1 MSNSDEKLVAA
12 LRASLKENDRLRA
25 HNRKLS
31 SAAREPIAIVAM
43 SCRFPGGVESPEA
56 LWQLVNDGVDAISE
70 FPENRG
76 WNVGSLYDPEGE
88 RPNTSYVN
96 KGGFLHSADTFDP
109 IPFGISPNEALI
121 MDPQQRLL
129 LECSWEV
136 FERAGIDPSTLKGS
150 KTGVFAGM
158 MYHDYAHNS
167 ATGSIASGRVSYVF
181 GFEGPSMTLDT
192 ACSSSLVAL
201 HLAAQALRSGE
212 CSMALAGGVAVMSTP
227 EVFVEFSRQGG
238 LSKDGR
244 CKSFAGSTDGT
255 SWSEGAGVLLLE
267 KLSDARSNGHP
278 VLAVLRG
285 SAVNQDG
292 ASNGLTAPN
301 GPSQQRVI
309 RAALADAQ
317 ISSDQVDLVEA
328 HGTGTRLGDPIE
340 AQALLATY
348 GQGRAEG
355 DPLWLGSLKS
365 NLGHAQA
372 AAGVGG
378 VIKAVQ
384 AIRHGVLPRT
394 LHVDVPTPQVDWS
407 AGAVELLTESR
418 VWPVRDRPRRVG
430 VSSFGLSGTNAHV
443 IVEQAPVV
451 EEPGSDSVVELPV
464 VLPVV
469 PVVLSARSEAGLS
482 AQAGKLLEQLGESS
496 SALLDV
502 GFSSVVSRAV
512 LEHRAVV
519 AVADR
524 AELVR
529 GLTALV
535 EGGVSS
541 SVVRGVVR
549 PAGKVAFLF
558 TGQGAQRRGM
568 GRELYRAYPAFAEAF
583 DAVVGELDGRL
594 GRSLREVVWGEDA
607 DLLNG
612 TMFAQAG
619 LFAVETALFR
629 LVESWGVRPD
639 FLVGHS
645 VGEIAAAHVSGVLS
659 LADAAELVVARG
671 RLMQALPSGG
681 SMVAVEATET
691 EVLPLLN
698 GEVGIA
704 AVNGPRSVVV
714 SGAEAAVRELVAT
727 FEGQGRRTSVLRVSH
742 AFHSPLMEPMLSD
755 FGAVVAGL
763 SFGVPSIPVVSGVS
777 GDLASGW
784 GSAEYWVRHVREA
797 VRFADAVSFVASRG
811 VTSFVEIGPDGVLS
825 GMAQQSVEA
834 EAAVFVPLV
843 RKGRPEVASTVMA
856 LGRLHVSGTSVDWAR
871 FFEGSGARRVD
882 LPTYAFQRER
892 YWMETEQGGND
903 PGSFGLGTTG
913 HPLLGAAVALAEAD
927 EVVLTG
933 RLSVANQT
941 WIADHGVLGSVLLPG
956 TAFVELAVR
965 AGDEVGC
972 DLLEELTLQAPLVL
986 PEQGGV
992 AIQVAVGAAD
1002 GTGRRS
1008 VGVYSRADGADHGP
1022 WTRHAEGILAAG
1034 AKTPATDLTAWPPKG
1049 ATAISV
1055 EGAYELLAHRG
1066 YGYGPVFQGL
1076 KAAWTSGEEL
1086 YAEVALPDSAHDD
1099 AQRFGLHPALLD
1111 AAMHVALLDDGS
1123 RTDESTVLP
1132 FAWTDV
1138 ALHAA
1143 GASALRVRIAPAGQ
1157 DSVSVLVADGSGHP
1171 VLSVGALVS
1180 RPVSVEQL
1188 AVGSGV
1194 GGGLHEVVWRPLVA
1208 AGVAGGDVPVSR
1220 VFEVPVPVV
1229 GVDPVV
1235 GVRSVLGGVLEA
1247 VQGWLGAD
1255 EAGRLVVVTRGA
1267 VAVAGDV
1274 GVDVCQAPVWGLVRA
1289 AEAENPGRFV
1299 LVDVDA
1305 GGGSFADVAGVV
1317 LGSGEPEVAVRGGEV
1332 LVPRLVEVSVGGGG
1346 VPVDVGDGVV
1356 LVTGGTGGLGGLVA
1370 RHLVEVYGVR
1380 RLVLAGRR
1388 GPGAPGVDELC
1399 GVLRGLGAEVS
1410 VVACDMSDRSAV
1422 VGLVEGVGAGL
1433 VGVVHA
1439 AGAGD
1444 NGLVGSMDGARLD
1457 RVLGAKADGAWYV
1470 HELTRERD
1478 LAFFVMFSSAGGS
1491 VLAAGQANY
1500 AAANVFLDALA
1511 VQRRSEGLPATS
1523 LAYGLWAGA
1532 GMGEWLGEADLE
1544 RMRRQGLPAL
1554 EPEQGLAL
1562 FDAGLASGRPAL
1574 LPLPIDVNALRA
1586 RTDTI
1591 PALLRDLVPTT
1602 RRPAARAV
1610 AGAGDG
1616 QELLRSLAGLD
1627 ADERARKVLEMV
1639 RGRVAKVLGH
1649 ASAQAIEADRPFQ
1662 ELGFDSLSAVE
1673 LRNELNLTTGLRL
1686 PATLVFDYPTSRA
1699 VAGHIDG
1706 ELDGSG
1712 ARQAELP
1719 GSSPAVRDLDDDE
1732 PIVIV
1737 GMACR
1742 YPGGVTSPD
1751 DLWDLVADGRDA
1763 VSGFPLD
1770 RGWDIEGVYDPEPGV
1785 PGKTYANEG
1794 GFLYEAGDFDPAFF
1808 GISPNEA
1815 LIMDPQQRLLLEA
1828 SWEVFERAAIDPR
1841 SLKGT
1846 RTGVFAGLMY
1856 HDYGQGTEAAA
1867 TTGGSLVSGRISYT
1881 LGLEGPSLT
1890 VDTACSSSLVA
1901 LHLAAQALR
1910 SGECSMAL
1918 AGGVAVMSTP
1928 DMFVEFSRQRGLA
1941 KDGRC
1946 KSFAGAADG
1955 AAWSEGVGVLLV
1967 ERLSD
1972 ARRLGHEV
1980 LAVVRGSA
1988 VNQDGASN
1996 GMTAPNGPSQQR
2008 VIRAALENA
2017 GLSYSDVDL
2026 VEAHG
2031 TGTRLG
2037 DPIEA
2042 QALLATYGQGRPE
2055 GDPLWLGSLKS
2066 NLGHAQAAAGV
2077 GGVIKAVQAIRHG
2090 VLPRTLHVDVPTP
2103 QVDWSAGAVELL
2115 TESRVWPVRDRPRRV
2130 GVSSF
2135 GLSGTNAHVIV
2146 EQAPVVEEPERVA
2159 VLELP
2164 VVPVVL
2170 SARSEAGLSAQAAK
2184 LLEQLGELGESSSSL
2199 LDVGFSSV
2207 VSRAVLEHRAVVA
2220 VADRE
2225 ELVRG
2230 LTALAGGGVAAS
2242 VVRGVVRP
2250 AGKVAFLFTGQGA
2263 QRLGMGR
2270 ELYEAYPVFAE
2281 AFDAVLAELDGR
2293 LGRSLREV
2301 VWGED
2306 ADLLNGTMFAQAGL
2320 FAVETALFR
2329 LVESWGVRPDFL
2341 VGHSVGEIAAA
2352 HVSGILSLSDAAE
2365 LVVSRGR
2372 LMQALPSGGSMVA
2385 VEATEAEVL
2394 PLLNDGVAVAAVNG
2408 PRSVVVSGA
2417 EAAVRE
2423 LVATFEAQGRRTSTL
2438 RVSHAFH
2445 SPLME
2450 PMLSDF
2456 GAVVAGLSFGV
2467 PSIPVVSNVTGGLSQ
2482 EVATPSYWVRHVR
2495 EAVRFS
2501 DAVRF
2506 LEGEGVTSFV
2516 EVGPD
2521 GVLSG
2526 MAQQSVEAESAVF
2539 VPLVR
2544 KGRPEVAS
2552 TVLALGQLHVS
2563 GTSVEWARFFEGSG
2577 ARRVDLPTYAFQRER
2592 FWLECVGG
2600 GDAGGLGQVVV
2611 DHPVLGASVELPD
2624 SGGVVLTGRLSVEGM
2639 GWLADHVVLG
2649 SVLLPG
2655 AAFVELV
2662 VRAGDEVGCGV
2673 VEELTLRAPLVV
2685 PERGGVALRV
2695 VVGGL
2700 DEVGSRSVRVHSRR
2714 EGAGSGAGW
2723 VLHADG
2729 VVGAGESVPAF
2740 DLTEWPPPGATPVET
2755 ADMYDTLAERG
2766 YDYGPV
2772 FQGLK
2777 AAWIAGEHIFAEVEL
2792 DESVH
2797 ADAKRFGLHPALLD
2811 STMHALGLQPA
2822 DSGSGATEDDR
2833 PALPF
2838 FWEGVR
2844 LFASGATAL
2853 RVRLTGSGADTV
2865 SLAMA
2870 DTAGEPVLSVAGLTL
2885 RPVSVEQLAVG
2896 SGVGGGLHE
2905 VVWRPL
2911 VAAGVAGGDVPVSRV
2926 FEVPVPVV
2934 GVDPVVGVRSVLGG
2948 VLEAVQGW
2956 LRADEA
2962 GRLVVV
2968 TRGAVAVGAGVG
2980 VGVDVCQAPVW
2991 GLVRAAEAENPGR
3004 FVLVDVDVD
3013 AGGGSFADV
3022 AGVVLG
3028 SGEPEVAVRGGE
3040 VLVPRLVEVS
3050 VGGGG
3055 VPVDVGDGVVLVT
3068 GGTGG
3073 LGGLVARHLVEVY
3086 GVRRLVL
3093 AGRRG
3098 PGAPGVDELCGVL
3111 RGLGAEV
3118 SVVACDMSDRSAV
3131 VGLVEGV
3138 GAGLVGVVH
3147 AAGAGDNGLV
3157 GSMDGARLDRVLGAK
3172 ADGAWYVHELT
3183 RERDLAFFVMFSSA
3197 GGSVLAAGQGNY
3209 AAANVFLDALAVQR
3223 RSEGLPATSLAYGLW
3238 AGAGMG
3244 EWLGEADLE
3253 RMRRQG
3259 LPALEPEQGLAL
3271 FDAGLASGLPA
3282 LLPLPIDVNALRART
3297 DTIPALLRDL
3307 VPTTRRR
3314 STVSRADAT
3323 ALRQRFA
3330 QADEAGQE
3338 ALLRTLVMERASALL
3353 GHSSAD
3359 ALDAERDFLEAGFDS
3374 LSAMELRNALMKD
3387 TGLRLPPMVVF
3398 DSKSPAEL
3406 ARLLRTDLLAAGSL
3420 VTGGTEELREPVG
3433 SSEEF
3438 GGTGSASVTGGA
3450 EAPSAGRPPETLRDL
3465 FHAAVVS
3472 GRADKGFALL
3482 QAAADVRPG
3491 FGSVD
3496 EIDRLPA
3503 AVRLADAAEGPHLIC
3518 LSTPMATGGVHQH
3531 ARLVSHFGGRH
3542 KISAL
3547 PVPGFLAGES
3557 LPTSSDAAV
3566 QALARSVLDTA
3577 DGKPFVLLGYSSGG
3591 TLAYATAGHLE
3602 RECGVRPAGV
3612 ILLDT
3617 FKVHDG
3623 GSDGVPL
3630 DGLALGMFDK
3640 EAVFGR
3646 FDSSRLSA
3654 MGRWVELVPQLPLT
3668 PVEAPVLFVQCTQ
3681 SFVPDGDDASPD
3693 LLNGRAEPWE
3703 DAHTLRTVRANH
3715 FTLVEDRAEQTAQ
3728 VIDEWLASHGTAD
3741 GGGAA
3746 E

>member
-76 WNVGSLYDPEGE
+76 WNLGDLYDPDGE
-88 RPNTSYVN
+88 RQNTSYVN

-109 IPFGISPNEALI
+109 VPFGISPNEALI

-136 FERAGIDPSTLKGS
+136 FERAGIDPATLKGS

-158 MYHDYAHNS
+158 MYHDYIHNS

-238 LSKDGR
+238 LSRDGR

-348 GQGRAEG
+348 GQGRPEG

-384 AIRHGVLPRT
+384 AIRHGVLPKT
-394 LHVDVPTPQVDWS
+394 LHVDVPTPQVDWA

-418 VWPVRDRPRRVG
+418 AWPVRDRPRRVG

-451 EEPGSDSVVELPV
+451 EEPEAVGAVE
-464 VLPVV
+464 LPVV

-482 AQAGKLLEQLGESS
+482 AQAGKLLGQIGASS
-496 SALLDV
+496 SLLDV

-519 AVADR
+519 AASGR
-524 AELVR
+524 EELVR
-529 GLTALV
+529 GLTALAD
-535 EGGVSS
+535 GGVGA
-541 SVVRGVVR
+541 SVVRGSVR

-558 TGQGAQRRGM
+558 TGQGAQRLGM
-568 GRELYRAYPAFAEAF
+568 GRELYAAFPVFAAAF
-583 DAVVGELDGRL
+583 DAVLTELDARL

-612 TMFAQAG
+612 TKFAQAG

-645 VGEIAAAHVSGVLS
+645 VGEIAAAHVSGALS

-671 RLMQALPSGG
+671 RLMQALPAGG
-681 SMVAVEATET
+681 SMVAIEASEA

-698 GEVGIA
+698 DVVGIA

-714 SGAEAAVRELVAT
+714 SGAEVAVRELVAT
-727 FEGQGRRTSVLRVSH
+727 FEAQDRRTSVLRVSH
-742 AFHSPLMEPMLSD
+742 AFHSPLMEPMLAE

-763 SFGVPSIPVVSGVS
+763 SFGVPSVPVVSGVS
-777 GDLASGW
+777 GDLSEGW

-797 VRFADAVSFVASRG
+797 VRFADAVSFVVSRG
-811 VTSFVEIGPDGVLS
+811 VTSFVEVGPDGVLS
-825 GMAQQSVEA
+825 GMAQQSVDA
-834 EAAVFVPLV
+834 ESAAVFVPVV
-843 RKGRPEVASTVMA
+843 RKGRPEVAAAVAA
-856 LGRLHVSGTSVDWAR
+856 LGHLHVAGVPVDWSR

-892 YWMETEQGGND
+892 YWMEAELGGND
-903 PGSFGLGTTG
+903 AGSFGLGTTD
-913 HPLLGAAVALAEAD
+913 HPLLGASVALADAD
-927 EVVLTG
+927 ELVLTG
-933 RLSVANQT
+933 RLSQATQT

-972 DLLEELTLQAPLVL
+972 DLLEELTLQAPLVV

-1002 GTGRRS
+1002 PTGRRS
-1008 VGVYSRADGADHGP
+1008 VHMYSRADGADRGP
-1022 WTRHAEGILAAG
+1022 WTRHAEGILALG
-1034 AKTPATDLTAWPPKG
+1034 AQTPGSDLTAWPPKG
-1049 ATAISV
+1049 ATAVSV
-1055 EGAYELLAHRG
+1055 EGAYALLSERG

-1111 AAMHVALLDDGS
+1111 AAMHVALIDDGS

-1132 FAWTDV
+1132 FAWTNV

-1157 DSVSVLVADGSGHP
+1157 DSVSVLVADGAGRP
-1171 VLSVGALVS
+1171 VLTVGALVS

-1188 AVGSGV
+1188 AGSGV
-1194 GGGLHEVVWRPLVA
+1194 GGALHEVVWRPLVGAGA
-1208 AGVAGGDVPVSR
+1208 AEGASEAV

-1235 GVRSVLGGVLEA
+1235 GVRSVLGETLGV
-1247 VQGWLGAD
+1247 VQRWLVGDEGA
-1255 EAGRLVVVTRGA
+1255 GGPLVVVTRGA
-1267 VAVAGDV
+1267 VSLGGDV
-1274 GVDVCQAPVWGLVRA
+1274 GVDVCLAPVWGLVRA
-1289 AEAENPGRFV
+1289 AQAENPGRFV
-1299 LVDVDA
+1299 LVDVDPV
-1305 GGGSFADVAGVV
+1305 GGSFEDVAGVV

-1332 LVPRLVEVSVGGGG
+1332 LVPRLVEVPAGDMAQEALDG
-1346 VPVDVGDGVV
+1346 VGDGVV

-1370 RHLVEVYGVR
+1370 RHLVEACGVR

-1388 GPGAPGVDELC
+1388 GAEAPGVEELVAEL
-1399 GVLRGLGAEVS
+1399 GGLGAEVS
-1410 VVACDMSDRSAV
+1410 VVACDMSDRAAV
-1422 VGLVEGVGAGL
+1422 AGLVGGVGADL

-1444 NGLVGSMDGARLD
+1444 NGLVGSMDVARLD
-1457 RVLGAKADGAWYV
+1457 RVLGAKADGAWYL
-1470 HELTRERD
+1470 HELTRGCE

-1511 VQRRSEGLPATS
+1511 VRRRAEGLPATS

-1554 EPEQGLAL
+1554 EPEHGLAL
-1562 FDAGLASGRPAL
+1562 FDAGLASGRAAL
-1574 LPLPIDVNALRA
+1574 VPLPIDVTALRT

-1591 PALLRDLVPTT
+1591 PALLRDLIPTT

-1616 QELLRSLAGLD
+1616 QELLRSLAGLAD
-1627 ADERARKVLEMV
+1627 DERARKLLEMV

-1673 LRNELNLTTGLRL
+1673 LRNELNLTTALRL

-1699 VAGHIDG
+1699 VAGYIDG

-1712 ARQAELP
+1712 AREVEQ
-1719 GSSPAVRDLDDDE
+1719 SSSGPAGRDLDDE

-1763 VSGFPLD
+1763 VSGFPRD

-1828 SWEVFERAAIDPR
+1828 SWEVLERAAIDPR

-1980 LAVVRGSA
+1980 LAVVRGTA

-2090 VLPRTLHVDVPTP
+2090 VLPKTLHVDVPTP
-2103 QVDWSAGAVELL
+2103 QVDWAAGAVELL
-2115 TESRVWPVRDRPRRV
+2115 TESRAWPERDRPRRV

-2146 EQAPVVEEPERVA
+2146 EQAPVVEEPEA
-2159 VLELP
+2159 VGAVELP

-2170 SARSEAGLSAQAAK
+2170 SARSEAGLSAQAGK
-2184 LLEQLGELGESSSSL
+2184 LLEQIGASSSL

-2220 VADRE
+2220 ASGRE

-2230 LTALAGGGVAAS
+2230 LTALAQGELSSS
-2242 VVRGVVRP
+2242 VVRGIARP
-2250 AGKVAFLFTGQGA
+2250 AGATAFLFTGQGA

-2270 ELYEAYPVFAE
+2270 ELYAAFPVFAA
-2281 AFDAVLAELDGR
+2281 AFDAVLVELDAR

-2306 ADLLNGTMFAQAGL
+2306 ADLLNGTKFAQAGL

-2352 HVSGILSLSDAAE
+2352 HVSGVLSLTDAAE
-2365 LVVSRGR
+2365 LVVARGR
-2372 LMQALPSGGSMVA
+2372 LMQALPAGGSMVA
-2385 VEATEAEVL
+2385 IEATEEEVL

-2408 PRSVVVSGA
+2408 PRSVVVSGV
-2417 EAAVRE
+2417 EVAVRE
-2423 LVATFEAQGRRTSTL
+2423 LTATFEAQDRRTSVL

-2450 PMLSDF
+2450 PMLAEF
-2456 GAVVAGLSFGV
+2456 GAVVAGLSFGN
-2467 PSIPVVSNVTGGLSQ
+2467 PSIPVVSNVTGEVSQ

-2495 EAVRFS
+2495 EAVRFA

-2506 LEGEGVTSFV
+2506 LDDQGVTSYV
-2516 EVGPD
+2516 ELGPD

-2526 MAQQSVEAESAVF
+2526 MAQQSARSESALF
-2539 VPLVR
+2539 VPVVR
-2544 KGRPEVAS
+2544 KGRPEVAAA
-2552 TVLALGQLHVS
+2552 VAALGQLHVGGVPVDWS
-2563 GTSVEWARFFEGSG
+2563 RFFEGSG

-2611 DHPVLGASVELPD
+2611 DHPVLGAAVALPD

-2649 SVLLPG
+2649 SLLLPG

-2662 VRAGDEVGCGV
+2662 VRAADEVGCGV

-2685 PERGGVALRV
+2685 PERGGVALQV
-2695 VVGGL
+2695 VVGGP
-2700 DEVGSRSVRVHSRR
+2700 DEVGCRSVRVHSRR
-2714 EGAGSGAGW
+2714 ESAGAEW
-2723 VLHADG
+2723 VLHAEG
-2729 VVGAGESVPAF
+2729 VVGGGAGESVPAF
-2740 DLTEWPPPGATPVET
+2740 DLTAWPPPGAARVEV
-2755 ADMYDTLAERG
+2755 ADMYDLLAERG
-2766 YDYGPV
+2766 YGYGPV

-2777 AAWIAGEHIFAEVEL
+2777 AAWISGEDIFAEVEL
-2792 DESVH
+2792 DDSGH

-2811 STMHALGLQPA
+2811 STMHALGLRAA
-2822 DSGSGATEDDR
+2822 DSASGPEEDDR

-2844 LFASGATAL
+2844 LFASGPTAL
-2853 RVRLTGSGADTV
+2853 RVRLTGSSDDTV

-2870 DTAGEPVLSVAGLTL
+2870 DTAGAPVLSVDGLTL
-2885 RPVSVEQLAVG
+2885 RPVSVEQLAG
-2896 SGVGGGLHE
+2896 AGVGGGLHE

-2911 VAAGVAGGDVPVSRV
+2911 VGAGAAEGASEAVV

-2934 GVDPVVGVRSVLGG
+2934 GVDPVVGVRSVLGETLG
-2948 VLEAVQGW
+2948 AVQRW
-2956 LRADEA
+2956 LVGDEGA
-2962 GRLVVV
+2962 GGPLVVV
-2968 TRGAVAVGAGVG
+2968 TRGAVSLGGD
-2980 VGVDVCQAPVW
+2980 VGVDVCLAPVW
-2991 GLVRAAEAENPGR
+2991 GLVRAAQAENPGR
-3004 FVLVDVDVD
+3004 FVLVDVDPV
-3013 AGGGSFADV
+3013 GGSFEDV

-3040 VLVPRLVEVS
+3040 VLVPRLVEVPAGD
-3050 VGGGG
+3050 VVQEALDG
-3055 VPVDVGDGVVLVT
+3055 VGDGVVLVT

-3073 LGGLVARHLVEVY
+3073 LGGLVARHLVEAC

-3098 PGAPGVDELCGVL
+3098 AEAPGVDELLAELG
-3111 RGLGAEV
+3111 GLGAEV
-3118 SVVACDMSDRSAV
+3118 SVVACDMSDRAAV
-3131 VGLVEGV
+3131 AGLVGGV
-3138 GAGLVGVVH
+3138 GADLVGVVH

-3157 GSMDGARLDRVLGAK
+3157 GSMDVARLDRVLGAK
-3172 ADGAWYVHELT
+3172 ADGAWYLHELT
-3183 RERDLAFFVMFSSA
+3183 RGCELAFFVMFSSA
-3197 GGSVLAAGQGNY
+3197 GGSVLAAGQANY
-3209 AAANVFLDALAVQR
+3209 AAANVFLDALAVR
-3223 RSEGLPATSLAYGLW
+3223 RRAEGLPATSLAYGLW

-3259 LPALEPEQGLAL
+3259 LPALEPEHGLAL
-3271 FDAGLASGLPA
+3271 FDAGLASGRAA
-3282 LLPLPIDVNALRART
+3282 LVPLPIDVTALRTRT

-3307 VPTTRRR
+3307 IPTTRRR
-3314 STVSRADAT
+3314 TAVTRADAT
-3323 ALRQRFA
+3323 SLRQRFA
-3330 QADEAGQE
+3330 QTDQAGQE
-3338 ALLRTLVMERASALL
+3338 ALLRTLVMERAAALL

-3387 TGLRLPPMVVF
+3387 TGLRLSPMVVF

-3406 ARLLRTDLLAAGSL
+3406 ARLLRTELLAAGPLAADEAGASR
-3420 VTGGTEELREPVG
+3420 GTDGAEKTAAGE
-3433 SSEEF
+3433 
-3438 GGTGSASVTGGA
+3438 A
-3450 EAPSAGRPPETLRDL
+3450 EAPSVGRPPETLRDL
-3465 FHAAVVS
+3465 FYSAVVS

-3491 FGSVD
+3491 FGSLD

-3503 AVRLADAAEGPHLIC
+3503 AVRLADASEGPHLIC

-3566 QALARSVLDTA
+3566 QALARSVLDA
-3577 DGKPFVLLGYSSGG
+3577 AEGKPFVLLGYSSGG

-3602 RECGVRPAGV
+3602 RAYGVRPAGV

-3681 SFVPDGDDASPD
+3681 SFVPDGDDTSPD
-3693 LLNGRAEPWE
+3693 LASGRAEPWE
-3703 DAHTLRTVRANH
+3703 AAHTLRTVRANH
-3715 FTLVEDRAEQTAQ
+3715 FTLVEDRAEETAH
-3728 VIDEWLASHGTAD
+3728 VIDEWLASNATAAGT
-3741 GGGAA
+3741 GVA

>member
-1 MSNSDEKLVAA
+1 MTNSDEKLVAA

-70 FPENRG
+70 FPNNRD
-76 WNVGSLYDPEGE
+76 WNVGSLYDPTGE
-88 RPNTSYVN
+88 RPNTTYVN

-109 IPFGISPNEALI
+109 APFGISPNEALI

-136 FERAGIDPSTLKGS
+136 FERAGIDPATLKGS

-158 MYHDYAHNS
+158 MYHDYPHNS

-181 GFEGPSMTLDT
+181 GFEGPSMTVDT
-192 ACSSSLVAL
+192 ACSSSLVSL

-212 CSMALAGGVAVMSTP
+212 CSLALAGGVAVMSTP

-244 CKSFAGSTDGT
+244 CKSFAGATDGT
-255 SWSEGAGVLLLE
+255 SWSEGAGLLLLE

-348 GQGRAEG
+348 GQGRPEG

-418 VWPVRDRPRRVG
+418 AWPVRDRPRRVG

-451 EEPGSDSVVELPV
+451 EEPGVSVTVE
-464 VLPVV
+464 LPVV

-482 AQAGKLLEQLGESS
+482 AQAGKLLGVS
-496 SALLDV
+496 SASLLDV
-502 GFSSVVSRAV
+502 GFSSVVSRGV

-519 AVADR
+519 AASDR
-524 AELVR
+524 EELVR
-529 GLTALV
+529 GLTALA
-535 EGGVSS
+535 GGGLSS
-541 SVVRGVVR
+541 SVVRGSVR

-558 TGQGAQRRGM
+558 TGQGAQRLGM
-568 GRELYRAYPAFAEAF
+568 GRELYEAFPVFAAAF
-583 DAVVGELDGRL
+583 DAVVGELDARL
-594 GRSLREVVWGEDA
+594 GCSLREVVWGEDA
-607 DLLNG
+607 GLLNG

-645 VGEIAAAHVSGVLS
+645 VGEIAAAHVSGALS
-659 LADAAELVVARG
+659 LGDAAELVVARG
-671 RLMQALPSGG
+671 RLMQGLPAGG
-681 SMVAVEATET
+681 SMVAVEASED

-698 GEVGIA
+698 AEVGIA
-704 AVNGPRSVVV
+704 AVNAPRSVVV
-714 SGAEAAVRELVAT
+714 SGVESAVADVVGKFAGE
-727 FEGQGRRTSVLRVSH
+727 GRRTSALRVSH
-742 AFHSPLMEPMLSD
+742 AFHSPLMEPMLAE
-755 FGAVVAGL
+755 FGAVVSGL
-763 SFGVPSIPVVSGVS
+763 SFGAASIPVVSGVS
-777 GDLASGW
+777 GDLAEDW
-784 GSAEYWVRHVREA
+784 GSAGYWVRHVREA
-797 VRFADAVSFVASRG
+797 VRFSDAVSFVVSRG
-811 VTSFVEIGPDGVLS
+811 VTSFVEVGPDGVLC
-825 GMAQQSVEA
+825 GMAQQSVDA
-834 EAAVFVPLV
+834 ELAATVFVPLV
-843 RKGRPEVASTVMA
+843 RKGRPEVASAVTA
-856 LGRLHVSGTSVDWAR
+856 LGQLHVSGVLVDWAR
-871 FFEGSGARRVD
+871 LFEGTGARRVD

-892 YWMETEQGGND
+892 YWMQAEGGGND
-903 PGSFGLGTTG
+903 PGSLGLGATR
-913 HPLLGAAVALAEAD
+913 HPLLGAIVTLAQAD

-933 RLSVANQT
+933 RLSLGDQA
-941 WIADHGVLGSVLLPG
+941 WIADHAVLGSVLLPG

-972 DLLEELTLQAPLVL
+972 DLVEELMLQEPLVL

-1002 GTGRRS
+1002 PAGRRTVS
-1008 VGVYSRADGADHGP
+1008 VYSRGDGADHAP
-1022 WTRHAEGILAAG
+1022 WTRHAEGILAVGGRVPVA
-1034 AKTPATDLTAWPPKG
+1034 DLTAWPPKG
-1049 ATAISV
+1049 AEAIGV
-1055 EGAYELLAHRG
+1055 EGAYELLSERG

-1086 YAEVALPDSAHDD
+1086 YAEIALPDSEHDD
-1099 AQRFGLHPALLD
+1099 ARRFGLHPALLD
-1111 AAMHVALLDDGS
+1111 AAMHVALIDDGS
-1123 RTDESTVLP
+1123 RSDESTVLP

-1157 DSVSVLVADGSGHP
+1157 DSVSVLVADGSGQP
-1171 VLSVGALVS
+1171 VLTVGALVS

-1188 AVGSGV
+1188 VGSGG
-1194 GGGLHEVVWRPLVA
+1194 GGGLHEVVWRPLVGAGA
-1208 AGVAGGDVPVSR
+1208 AVSGVVGG
-1220 VFEVPVPVV
+1220 VFEVPVLV

-1247 VQGWLGAD
+1247 VQGWLEGD

-1267 VAVAGDV
+1267 VSLPGDV
-1274 GVDVCQAPVWGLVRA
+1274 GVDVCGAPVWGLVRA

-1299 LVDVDA
+1299 LVDVDSV
-1305 GGGSFADVAGVV
+1305 GGSFADVADAVV
-1317 LGSGEPEVAVRGGEV
+1317 GSGESEVAVRGGEL
-1332 LVPRLVEVSVGGGG
+1332 LVPRLVEVGGVGGGLPVV
-1346 VPVDVGDGVV
+1346 VPGGVV

-1388 GPGAPGVDELC
+1388 GAEAPGVGELC
-1399 GVLRGLGAEVS
+1399 EVLRGLGAEVS
-1410 VVACDMSDRSAV
+1410 VVACDVSDRGAV
-1422 VGLVEGVGAGL
+1422 AGLVEGVGAGL

-1457 RVLGAKADGAWYV
+1457 RALGAKADGAWYL
-1470 HELTRERD
+1470 HELTRELD
-1478 LAFFVMFSSAGGS
+1478 LAFFVLFSSAGGS

-1511 VQRRSEGLPATS
+1511 VQRRAEGLPATS

-1532 GMGEWLGEADLE
+1532 GMGQWLGEADLE

-1554 EPEQGLAL
+1554 QPDQGLAL
-1562 FDAGLASGRPAL
+1562 FDAGLASGRAAL
-1574 LPLPIDVNALRA
+1574 VPLPIDVTALRT

-1591 PALLRDLVPTT
+1591 PALLRDLAPTTT

-1616 QELLRSLAGLD
+1616 QELLRVLAGLD
-1627 ADERARKVLEMV
+1627 DEERARKLLEMV
-1639 RGRVAKVLGH
+1639 CGRVAKVLGH

-1662 ELGFDSLSAVE
+1662 DLGFDSLSAVE

-1699 VAGHIDG
+1699 VAGYIDG
-1706 ELDGSG
+1706 ELVGSG
-1712 ARQAELP
+1712 TRESEQP
-1719 GSSPAVRDLDDDE
+1719 GSSLAVQALDDE

-1751 DLWDLVADGRDA
+1751 DLWDLVAEGRDA
-1763 VSGFPLD
+1763 VSGFPRD
-1770 RGWDIEGVYDPEPGV
+1770 RGWDIDGVYDPHPGM

-1794 GFLYEAGDFDPAFF
+1794 GFLYDAGDFDPAFF

-1828 SWEVFERAAIDPR
+1828 SWEVFERAGIDPR

-1890 VDTACSSSLVA
+1890 VDTACSSSLVS
-1901 LHLAAQALR
+1901 LHLAVQALR

-2008 VIRAALENA
+2008 VIRAALDGA
-2017 GLSYSDVDL
+2017 GLTSSDVDL

-2077 GGVIKAVQAIRHG
+2077 GGVIKAVLAIRHG

-2115 TESRVWPVRDRPRRV
+2115 TESRAWPVRDRPRRV

-2146 EQAPVVEEPERVA
+2146 EQAPVVEELDVS
-2159 VLELP
+2159 VTVELP

-2170 SARSEAGLSAQAAK
+2170 SARSEAGLSAQAGK
-2184 LLEQLGELGESSSSL
+2184 LLGVSSASL

-2207 VSRAVLEHRAVVA
+2207 VSRGVLEHRAVVA
-2220 VADRE
+2220 ASDRE
-2225 ELVRG
+2225 ELVQG
-2230 LTALAGGGVAAS
+2230 LTALAGGGLSSS
-2242 VVRGVVRP
+2242 VVRGSARQ
-2250 AGKVAFLFTGQGA
+2250 AGATAFLFTGQGA

-2270 ELYEAYPVFAE
+2270 ELYEAFPVFAA
-2281 AFDAVLAELDGR
+2281 AFDEVVGELDAR

-2306 ADLLNGTMFAQAGL
+2306 AGLLNGTMFAQAGL

-2352 HVSGILSLSDAAE
+2352 HVSGALSLGDAAE
-2365 LVVSRGR
+2365 LVVARGR
-2372 LMQALPSGGSMVA
+2372 LMQGLPAGGSMVA
-2385 VEATEAEVL
+2385 VEASEDEVL
-2394 PLLNDGVAVAAVNG
+2394 PLLNAEVGIAAVNG
-2408 PRSVVVSGA
+2408 PRSVVVSGTD
-2417 EAAVRE
+2417 AAVRE
-2423 LVATFEAQGRRTSTL
+2423 LVAVFAGQGRRTSTL

-2450 PMLSDF
+2450 PMLAEF
-2456 GAVVAGLSFGV
+2456 GAVVAGLSFGAA
-2467 PSIPVVSNVTGGLSQ
+2467 SIPVVSGVTGELSQ
-2482 EVATPSYWVRHVR
+2482 EVTTPSYWVRHVR
-2495 EAVRFS
+2495 EAVRFA
-2501 DAVRF
+2501 DAVSFVVSR
-2506 LEGEGVTSFV
+2506 GVTSFV

-2521 GVLSG
+2521 GVLCG
-2526 MAQQSVEAESAVF
+2526 MAQQSVDAELAATVF

-2552 TVLALGQLHVS
+2552 TVTALGQLHVS
-2563 GTSVEWARFFEGSG
+2563 GVLVDWARLFEGTG

-2611 DHPVLGASVELPD
+2611 DHPVLGAAVALPD
-2624 SGGVVLTGRLSVEGM
+2624 CGGVVLTGRLSVEGM
-2639 GWLADHVVLG
+2639 GWLGDHVVLG

-2685 PERGGVALRV
+2685 PERGGVALQV
-2695 VVGGL
+2695 VVGGS
-2700 DEVGSRSVRVHSRR
+2700 DEVGSRSVRVFSRR
-2714 EGAGSGAGW
+2714 ESAGAVGEW
-2723 VLHADG
+2723 VLHAEG
-2729 VVGAGESVPAF
+2729 VVGVAEPAPTF
-2740 DLTEWPPPGATPVET
+2740 DLTDWPPPGAIRVEV
-2755 ADMYDTLAERG
+2755 ADLYVTLSERG
-2766 YDYGPV
+2766 YGYGPV

-2777 AAWIAGEHIFAEVEL
+2777 AAWTVGDDILAEVEL

-2797 ADAKRFGLHPALLD
+2797 ADARRFGLHPALLD
-2811 STMHALGLQPA
+2811 STMHALGLHA
-2822 DSGSGATEDDR
+2822 DDFESGSAEDGR

-2838 FWEGVR
+2838 FWEGIR
-2844 LFASGATAL
+2844 LFSSGPTAL
-2853 RVRLTGSGADTV
+2853 RVRLTRSDDTV

-2870 DTAGEPVLSVAGLTL
+2870 DAAGEPVLSVDGLTL
-2885 RPVSVEQLAVG
+2885 RPVSVEQLVG
-2896 SGVGGGLHE
+2896 SGGGGGLHE

-2911 VAAGVAGGDVPVSRV
+2911 VGAGAAVSGVVGGV
-2926 FEVPVPVV
+2926 FEVPVLV

-2956 LRADEA
+2956 LEGDEA

-2968 TRGAVAVGAGVG
+2968 TRGAVSLPGD
-2980 VGVDVCQAPVW
+2980 VGVDVCGAPVW

-3004 FVLVDVDVD
+3004 FVLVDVDSV
-3013 AGGGSFADV
+3013 GGSFADV
-3022 AGVVLG
+3022 ADAVVG
-3028 SGEPEVAVRGGE
+3028 SGESEVAVRGGE
-3040 VLVPRLVEVS
+3040 LLVPRLVEVGG

-3055 VPVDVGDGVVLVT
+3055 LPVVVPGGVVLVT

-3073 LGGLVARHLVEVY
+3073 LGGLVARHLVEVH

-3098 PGAPGVDELCGVL
+3098 AEAPGVGELCEVL

-3118 SVVACDMSDRSAV
+3118 SVVACDVSDRGAV
-3131 VGLVEGV
+3131 AGLVEGV

-3157 GSMDGARLDRVLGAK
+3157 GSMDGARLDRALGAK
-3172 ADGAWYVHELT
+3172 ADGAWYLHELT
-3183 RERDLAFFVMFSSA
+3183 RELDLAFFVLFSSA
-3197 GGSVLAAGQGNY
+3197 GGSVLAAGQANY

-3223 RSEGLPATSLAYGLW
+3223 RAEGLPATSLAYGLW

-3244 EWLGEADLE
+3244 QWLGEADLE

-3259 LPALEPEQGLAL
+3259 LPALQPDQGLAL
-3271 FDAGLASGLPA
+3271 FDAGLASGRAA
-3282 LLPLPIDVNALRART
+3282 LVPLPIDVTALRTRT

-3307 VPTTRRR
+3307 APTTTRRR
-3314 STVSRADAT
+3314 STVSKADAT
-3323 ALRQRFA
+3323 SLRRRFA

-3338 ALLRTLVMERASALL
+3338 ALLMELVLGRAATLL

-3359 ALDAERDFLEAGFDS
+3359 ALDAQRDFLESGFDS

-3406 ARLLRTDLLAAGSL
+3406 ARLLRTELLAAGPL
-3420 VTGGTEELREPVG
+3420 ATGDSAGQGASAG
-3433 SSEEF
+3433 SSVAL
-3438 GGTGSASVTGGA
+3438 GATQSATGSGEVEAASADGQ
-3450 EAPSAGRPPETLRDL
+3450 PETLRDM

-3491 FGSVD
+3491 FGSLD

-3542 KISAL
+3542 RISAL

-3577 DGKPFVLLGYSSGG
+3577 GGKPFVLLGYSSGG

-3623 GSDGVPL
+3623 GSEGVPL

-3654 MGRWVELVPQLPLT
+3654 MGRWVELVPQLPLN

-3681 SFVPDGDDASPD
+3681 SFVPDGDDLSPD
-3693 LLNGRAEPWE
+3693 LVSGRAAPWE
-3703 DAHTLRTVRANH
+3703 AAHTLRTVRANH
-3715 FTLVEDRAEQTAQ
+3715 FTLVEDRADQTAQ
-3728 VIDEWLASHGTAD
+3728 VIDAWLASQESAP
-3741 GGGAA
+3741 AS